1 MQQTKQAVNMK
12 YTISMTE
19 AASYADVERC
29 TILRWIRKYSDLATM
44 ENGRYKVDVKRL
56 NQIIIARETLAV
68 VADVK

>member
-1 MQQTKQAVNMK
+1 MDK
-12 YTISMTE
+12 TISMTE
-19 AASYADVERC
+19 AAFWADVERC

-68 VADVK
+68 VADVKL